1 MGAVFELSSLI
12 DMMSIGTLTAYTLV
26 ALCVLILRYR
36 KDVNG
41 ADDILFAEP
50 EVPITP
56 GGFLGQILNKGGS
69 SVPTRL
75 SSVYT
80 LTAAVA
86 YCEFSWTFFH
96 FNSLWCKYCILIFI
110 AGILCF
116 ALCGTVI
123 LGEKRGYLSTGDIVL
138 VALLGSL
145 MFVLLVSLQ
154 LQPVSRL
161 KINFT
166 VGNYILTRS

>member
-1 MGAVFELSSLI
+1 MFSAIMGAVFELSSLI

-36 KDVNG
+36 KDEYG

-50 EVPITP
+50 EPPTTSGRFV
-56 GGFLGQILNKGGS
+56 GQIFNKGGS

-86 YCEFSWTFFH
+86 YCES
-96 FNSLWCKYCILIFI
+96 S
-110 AGILCF
+110 
-116 ALCGTVI
+116 
-123 LGEKRGYLSTGDIVL
+123 
-138 VALLGSL
+138 
-145 MFVLLVSLQ
+145 
-154 LQPVSRL
+154 
-161 KINFT
+161 
-166 VGNYILTRS
+166 